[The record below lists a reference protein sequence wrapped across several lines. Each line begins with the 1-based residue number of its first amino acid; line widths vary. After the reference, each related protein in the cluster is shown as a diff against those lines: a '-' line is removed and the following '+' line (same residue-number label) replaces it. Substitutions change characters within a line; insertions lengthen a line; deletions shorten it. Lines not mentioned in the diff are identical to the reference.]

1 MFGKNPPSSNHFDTL
16 ISGKAEIVG
25 DIHFSGGLHI
35 DGKVFGNI
43 IAEDDS
49 KAVLRISDHG
59 SVEGEISVPHVVI
72 NGTVVGD
79 IHACEHLELAG
90 KAVVKGNIHYNT
102 IEMVMG
108 AQVDGQLN
116 HRYRTE
122 GKNSE
127 RPPMPKHVTR
137 EKPVSALD
145 KSQDKGAALKSADK
159 KGATSTP
166 EALAKKPMSDQT
178 NAGAPELSKAQ
189 DKASASLGSGRSSS

>member
-72 NGTVVGD
+72 NGAVVGD

-145 KSQDKGAALKSADK
+145 KSQDKGAAVKPADK
-159 KGATSTP
+159 KGATATP
-166 EALAKKPMSDQT
+166 EALAKKPMPDQT
-178 NAGAPELSKAQ
+178 TAGAPELSKAQ
-189 DKASASLGSGRSSS
+189 DKASTSLGSGRSSS